1 MRIST
6 AEIKILVLELVEDGK
21 MHTVSDFKEYI
32 SQRSNKE
39 WTSGQVAGAL
49 YQLAEAGKLNNIERG
64 LYKKG
69 ETVEGQTNGS
79 IQYNRA
85 NQGESQFRNQIG
97 KCLRETEKRLEEIAN
112 QINIMKLDAT
122 DFEFLREVK
131 LLNEQ
136 IKRIADKC

>member
-6 AEIKILVLELVEDGK
+6 AEIKILILELIEDGK
-21 MHTVSDFKEYI
+21 MHTVSDFKEFI

-49 YQLAEAGKLNNIERG
+49 YQLVEARKLSNIERG

-69 ETVEGQTNGS
+69 ETGEGQTNAS

-112 QINIMKLDAT
+112 QINVMKLDAI

-136 IKRIADKC
+136 IKTIADKC